1 MKLNCPNDRY
11 INDEQTCVAIAAMW
25 TRAGIQTELQTESRA
40 TYFPRQDRGEF
51 DVSMVG
57 WATLPPM
64 DGFSVLSS
72 LLVAQKEGYG
82 GSNSSTY
89 TNPKIEDLTR
99 KSAQ

>member
-1 MKLNCPNDRY
+1 
-11 INDEQTCVAIAAMW
+11 MW
-25 TRAGIQTELQTESRA
+25 TKAGIQTELQTESRA

-72 LLVAQKEGYG
+72 LLAGAEGRLRRLQRRHLQQ
-82 GSNSSTY
+82 SRRSRS
-89 TNPKIEDLTR
+89 
-99 KSAQ
+99 